1 MRRAGNDR
9 QRPRSERDSISDHL
23 TKVSRVCVSS
33 PVIMDGI
40 LDFSKDLDI
49 GLLDNVVA
57 AMYTGTGNDQK
68 MAQQALAQFQEHPDA
83 WQRVPA
89 ILQQSSSAHTK
100 VSGDRNPSLKAS
112 NKYC

>member
-1 MRRAGNDR
+1 
-9 QRPRSERDSISDHL
+9 
-23 TKVSRVCVSS
+23 
-33 PVIMDGI
+33 MDGI

-49 GLLDNVVA
+49 GLLDNVVR
-57 AMYTGTGNDQK
+57 AMYTGAGNDQK

-100 VSGDRNPSLKAS
+100 VIFHMRYSFVAS
-112 NKYC
+112 VTDLVYLSVHCPPDLGQAHRDEMEGAASRSTTG